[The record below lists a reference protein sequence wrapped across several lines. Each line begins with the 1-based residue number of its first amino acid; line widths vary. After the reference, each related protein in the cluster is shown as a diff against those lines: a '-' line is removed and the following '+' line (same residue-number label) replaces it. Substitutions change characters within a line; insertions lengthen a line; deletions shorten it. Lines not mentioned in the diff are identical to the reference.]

1 LLIKGGA
8 NVNQADNDDRTPL
21 LAAVQMSC
29 IPVIEI
35 LIANGADVNSKNN
48 YGETA
53 LSISAKRGK
62 EEIVKILLVNGAN
75 ISEIPNN
82 MVFKPEIEELLEKWP
97 HTMGLLGLQDAYR
110 QVDYESMKDLSE
122 FVGPRNL
129 GGKSKL
135 GTKRRKTT
143 KRPKTHKK
151 SHKKRTKM

>member
-1 LLIKGGA
+1 
-8 NVNQADNDDRTPL
+8 
-21 LAAVQMSC
+21 MSC
-29 IPVIEI
+29 IPVIEM
-35 LIANGADVNSKNN
+35 LIANGANVNSKNN

-53 LSISAKRGK
+53 LSIAAKRGK

-82 MVFKPEIEELLEKWP
+82 MVFKPEIEEILDKWP

-110 QVDYESMKDLSE
+110 QVGYDSMRDLSE
-122 FVGPRNL
+122 FVGPRKLGPRNL